1 MCCYQIFKIGKSQSS
16 VKKVKTMKKQIFWVP
31 SKNPATLEFVQA
43 STYEEL
49 EILSACRPKKT
60 AARMRF
66 GFSQKGQNI
75 YQNSQLHTFEWP
87 CYLCFIMNI
96 KATVLKEMCWKYFKL
111 LFQMPTKRIGKNFV
125 ILITCRSYHTYEVDL
140 LQIYEWNS
148 DLWI

>member
-1 MCCYQIFKIGKSQSS
+1 MT
-16 VKKVKTMKKQIFWVP
+16 VKTMKKQIFWVP

-75 YQNSQLHTFEWP
+75 YHNSQLHTFELP

-96 KATVLKEMCWKYFKL
+96 KATVLEEMC
-111 LFQMPTKRIGKNFV
+111 
-125 ILITCRSYHTYEVDL
+125 
-140 LQIYEWNS
+140 
-148 DLWI
+148 

>member
-1 MCCYQIFKIGKSQSS
+1 MT
-16 VKKVKTMKKQIFWVP
+16 VKTMKKQIFWVP

-75 YQNSQLHTFEWP
+75 YQTSQLHTSNELQ

-96 KATVLKEMCWKYFKL
+96 KATELEEMY
-111 LFQMPTKRIGKNFV
+111 
-125 ILITCRSYHTYEVDL
+125 
-140 LQIYEWNS
+140 
-148 DLWI
+148 